1 MYKPPSTVL
10 AVPVRGLLV
19 AQDEMVSFYYLTL
32 YYLTLHCIF
41 SERRGYQK
49 HQVSIRKGTI
59 WKLCSPKSVKSRL
72 TDGILV
78 KTVNSGHPEEY
89 TAFSSELQHPHRQ
102 RNMGA
107 PGPQLHTHRSAAPA
121 PAGR

>member
-10 AVPVRGLLV
+10 AVPVRGSLV
-19 AQDEMVSFYYLTL
+19 AQDEMVSFYY
-32 YYLTLHCIF
+32 LHCIF

-49 HQVSIRKGTI
+49 HQVSIRTGI
-59 WKLCSPKSVKSRL
+59 IRKLCSPKSVKSRL

-78 KTVNSGHPEEY
+78 KTVNSGHLEEY
-89 TAFSSELQHPHRQ
+89 TAYSSELQHPHRQ